1 MRPAPGILSPMLD
14 DMRKAVR
21 AGLDALGGGRSDQV
35 AAALIERAQSVAEQI
50 SGLAAGFLE
59 WSSEARASLR
69 TEVKELVARQVREM
83 GLATKREVDALRRR
97 IERLEGAGGAPSRS
111 PSRRSPSTAKA
122 ATRRSTTR
130 TAAKRAPSGGS
141 RRG

>member
-1 MRPAPGILSPMLD
+1 MLD

-35 AAALIERAQSVAEQI
+35 AAALIERAQSLAEQL

-59 WSSEARASLR
+59 WSADARASLL
-69 TEVKELVARQVREM
+69 TEVKELVARQVRDM

-97 IERLEGAGGAPSRS
+97 IERLEGAGGAPSKS
-111 PSRRSPSTAKA
+111 PSRRASSTAKA
-122 ATRRSTTR
+122 APSRPTSR
-130 TAAKRAPSGGS
+130 TAGKRASPSGGS